1 MFKRP
6 IKKVFLYG
14 ILLLLLVAYS
24 YISIGASVMES
35 DTLMPIISMVSVL
48 CFGIMISLVFQF
60 FGCVAI
66 LTILKVEKRWS
77 ELYAQIL
84 QLMTLR
90 GAIGF
95 FIYLFANRYVAIAG
109 VINCILDLVY
119 LGCVVYSVKTI
130 HHLSRRK
137 WLIFL
142 SIYTSANII
151 LKILV

>member
-14 ILLLLLVAYS
+14 ILLLLFVAYS

-35 DTLMPIISMVSVL
+35 GTLMPIISMVFVMF
-48 CFGIMISLVFQF
+48 FGIVISLVFQF
-60 FGCVAI
+60 FGCIAI
-66 LTILKVEKRWS
+66 LTILKVEKRWR
-77 ELYAQIL
+77 ELYTRIL

-109 VINCILDLVY
+109 FTNCILDLVY
-119 LGCVVYSVKTI
+119 LGCVVYNVKTL

-142 SIYTSANII
+142 LIYTSANII
-151 LKILV
+151 LKILI